1 MPLVDRDDTQLW
13 ACFRAVAK
21 DGTAGWQPLL
31 VELEPELVV
40 MARNQPIGR
49 LRDREDSPRE
59 IVTRVVARLHARDY
73 TAVKKLCAIDPPPE
87 LRAWLRVLVR
97 RSAIDYMR
105 EHPEFDRGNAE
116 RAPRWISLASLGSG
130 EAVALD
136 PSSLAQK
143 RAQVIAFIRDAVDEA
158 TKAFAAEGEDAL
170 FRLALEWK
178 VTRIH
183 VRRVTT
189 RGEQYVTVL
198 THVLEGSSYPE
209 TAAKLGITRREVELT
224 VRYIEE
230 FLRARR
236 FGMDPET

>member
-1 MPLVDRDDTQLW
+1 MTVDRDDKPLW
-13 ACFRAVAK
+13 ACFRAVAATSNDADWK
-21 DGTAGWQPLL
+21 ALL
-31 VELEPELVV
+31 VELEPELML

-59 IVTRVVARLHARDY
+59 IVTRVVARLFGKQYA
-73 TAVKKLCAIDPPPE
+73 AVNKLCALDPPPE

-105 EHPEFDRGNAE
+105 EHPEFDRGNVE

-130 EAVALD
+130 EAIAAD
-136 PSSLAQK
+136 PGSLAEK
-143 RAQVIAFIRDAVDEA
+143 RAQVITFVRSAVDEA
-158 TKAFAAEGEDAL
+158 IAAHKAEGDDAL

-178 VTRIH
+178 ITRIH
-183 VRRVTT
+183 VRRVVKH
-189 RGEQYVTVL
+189 GEQYVSVL
-198 THVLEGSSYPE
+198 THVLEGQSYPE

-230 FLRARR
+230 LLRARR
-236 FGMDPET
+236 FGMDPE

>member
-1 MPLVDRDDTQLW
+1 MADRDDKPLW
-13 ACFRAVAK
+13 ERFRTVAATGK
-21 DGTAGWQPLL
+21 DADWKALL
-31 VELEPELVV
+31 VELEPELVM

-59 IVTRVVARLHARDY
+59 IVTRVVARLFGKEYGAI
-73 TAVKKLCAIDPPPE
+73 KKLCSIDPPPE

-130 EAVALD
+130 EAVALA
-136 PSSLAQK
+136 PSSLAEK
-143 RAQVIAFIRDAVDEA
+143 RAQVVAFVRTAVDEA
-158 TKAFAAEGEDAL
+158 TVAFEAEGDDAL

-178 VTRIH
+178 ITRIH
-183 VRRVTT
+183 VRRVVK
-189 RGEQYVTVL
+189 GGDQYVQVL
-198 THVLEGSSYPE
+198 TYVLEGLSYPE
-209 TAAKLGITRREVELT
+209 TAEKLGITRREVELT

-230 FLRARR
+230 LLRARR
-236 FGMDPET
+236 FGMDPE